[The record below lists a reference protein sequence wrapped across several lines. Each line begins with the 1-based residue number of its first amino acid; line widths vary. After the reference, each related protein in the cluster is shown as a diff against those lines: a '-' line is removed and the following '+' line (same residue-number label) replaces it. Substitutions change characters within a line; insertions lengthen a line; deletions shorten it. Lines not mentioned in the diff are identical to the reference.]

1 MNMEEH
7 SKMLEMETKKSAF
20 VADLSRVLKK
30 YEEFNVKSMTYLHN
44 REDHEEIV
52 TVNFKDEKS
61 FVKCNVTGD
70 SLMAIMED
78 VIHQALM

>member
-44 REDHEEIV
+44 REVHEEIV
-52 TVNFKDEKS
+52 TVNFKDGKS
-61 FVKCNVTGD
+61 FVRCNVTGD

>member
-30 YEEFNVKSMTYLHN
+30 NMKSLT
-44 REDHEEIV
+44 
-52 TVNFKDEKS
+52 
-61 FVKCNVTGD
+61 
-70 SLMAIMED
+70 
-78 VIHQALM
+78 